1 MSDATSWVR
10 TWESRDKRLGN
21 RSPIKAPVARN
32 GGKFRWVRSMEG
44 SVVPESAMESVGR
57 TLANVKDM
65 QTHLKDFLSLCD
77 PQVIAQLPPL
87 QRAQAHLTFAKATT
101 TLFACILFFYLFNLS
116 QFYFLGFGLG
126 FYLNWCFA
134 VNLRCKGVNPDDH
147 PIKSEL
153 VCYLY
158 SLW

>member
-1 MSDATSWVR
+1 
-10 TWESRDKRLGN
+10 
-21 RSPIKAPVARN
+21 
-32 GGKFRWVRSMEG
+32 MEG

-126 FYLNWCFA
+126 FYLN
-134 VNLRCKGVNPDDH
+134 
-147 PIKSEL
+147 
-153 VCYLY
+153 
-158 SLW
+158 